1 MLFIIVDQKGVGF
14 SLLRVGVKRRR
25 TKQEILDD
33 KEEARVKEEAIQGK
47 LAEFAAMK
55 AKADDYDRMAESVR
69 NAEQMRD
76 SLLESGH
83 IVRDDEGNLSPVK
96 LE

>member
-1 MLFIIVDQKGVGF
+1 M
-14 SLLRVGVKRRR
+14 GVKRRR